1 MNMERISFLQE
12 QFDAIAHT
20 LEGFPIIEYWNA
32 RDLQLLLDYTRWEN
46 FEEAI
51 KRAMISCNVNGLEV
65 SDHFRDGMKT
75 INLPKGAIRKV
86 KDFHLTRYACYLIAQ
101 TGDPRKEVIAF
112 AQSYFA
118 LQTRRQELL
127 QDRLQLIARLDA
139 RERLR
144 ESEKKLSQNIYE
156 RGVDDKGFGRI
167 RSAGDTALFG
177 GHNTAQMKNI
187 MSVPDGRP
195 LADFLPA
202 LTVAAKN
209 LATEMTNHN
218 VDEQNMQGENQIK
231 SEHIQ
236 NNASVRNM
244 LMKRGIHPEALPPA
258 EDIKKLERRVKREAK
273 NLAESTGRF
282 SFDENGKTKPSEN

>member
-20 LEGFPIIEYWNA
+20 LEGFPMIEYWNA

-101 TGDPRKEVIAF
+101 NGDPRKEVIAF

-177 GHNTAQMKNI
+177 GHNTAQMRNI

-244 LMKRGIHPEALPPA
+244 LMKRGIHP
-258 EDIKKLERRVKREAK
+258 
-273 NLAESTGRF
+273 
-282 SFDENGKTKPSEN
+282 